1 MKGVI
6 APDDGAFK
14 IEAARARRRL
24 PRLFADYL
32 DGGAHGEK
40 TILANRAA
48 FTRWSL
54 LPRGLRDVSCI
65 DQKTTCF
72 GMALNAPVLLS
83 PVGFAGLFHSDGEIG
98 AARAAERCG
107 IASALSSFSIHSLEE
122 VATVKAPLM
131 AQLYILRDRGVTQ
144 DMLDRAAASGVG
156 TLVLTIDTAIT
167 PLRPRDI
174 RNGFRN
180 RVRPSLGQS
189 MGLARHPA
197 WLLDRLRATRN
208 DLGTMGRYTGAR
220 GIMAQARDIA
230 SRIDPALSWADLETL
245 RACWKGRLVLKGV
258 LHPDDARQAV
268 SCGVDGLILSNH
280 GGRQLDPAPS
290 PLTMLPEILDVTQD
304 RLEVVLDGGVRHGG
318 DVVTA
323 LALGARAVSLGRPW
337 AWALAAAGTKGIETA
352 LQRLIRETADCMA
365 LTGLCTIRALREAG
379 RTALHSA
386 G

>member
-1 MKGVI
+1 M
-6 APDDGAFK
+6 PDDGAFT

-32 DGGAHGEK
+32 DGGAHGER
-40 TILANRAA
+40 TLLANRAA
-48 FTRWSL
+48 FSRWSL

-65 DQKTTCF
+65 DQQTTCF
-72 GMALNAPVLLS
+72 GMALKAPVLLS

-107 IASALSSFSIHSLEE
+107 IASALSSFSIHALEE
-122 VATVKAPLM
+122 VAAINAPLM

-156 TLVLTIDTAIT
+156 TIILTIDTAVT
-167 PLRPRDI
+167 PLRPRDL
-174 RNGFRN
+174 RNGFRD
-180 RVRPSLGQS
+180 RLRPSLGQS
-189 MGLARHPA
+189 LSLARHPA

-208 DLGTMGRYTGAR
+208 DLGTMGRYTAAN

-230 SRIDPALSWADLETL
+230 SKIDPSLSWADLEAL
-245 RACWKGRLVLKGV
+245 RTRWKGRLVLKGV
-258 LHPDDARQAV
+258 LHPDDARQAA
-268 SCGVDGLILSNH
+268 SCGVDGVILSNH

-290 PLTMLPEILDVTQD
+290 PFTMLPEILDATQG
-304 RLEVVLDGGVRHGG
+304 RLDVVLDGGVRHGG
-318 DVVTA
+318 DVVMA

-337 AWALAAAGTKGIETA
+337 AWALAASGTKGVEVA
-352 LQRLIRETADCMA
+352 LERLIRETADCLA
-365 LTGLCTIRALREAG
+365 LTGSCTVRALREAG
-379 RTALHSA
+379 RAVLRPA

>member
-1 MKGVI
+1 MIV
-6 APDDGAFK
+6 PDDGAFT

-32 DGGAHGEK
+32 DGGAHGER
-40 TILANRAA
+40 TLLANRAA
-48 FTRWSL
+48 FSRWSL

-65 DQKTTCF
+65 DQQTTCF
-72 GMALNAPVLLS
+72 GMALKAPVLLS

-107 IASALSSFSIHSLEE
+107 IASALSSFSIHALEE
-122 VATVKAPLM
+122 VAAINAPLM

-156 TLVLTIDTAIT
+156 TIILTIDTAVT
-167 PLRPRDI
+167 PLRPRDL
-174 RNGFRN
+174 RNGFRD
-180 RVRPSLGQS
+180 RLRPSLGQS
-189 MGLARHPA
+189 LSLARHPA

-208 DLGTMGRYTGAR
+208 DLGTMGRYTAAN

-230 SRIDPALSWADLETL
+230 SKIDPSLSWADLEAL
-245 RACWKGRLVLKGV
+245 RTRWKGRLVLKGV
-258 LHPDDARQAV
+258 LHPDDARQAA
-268 SCGVDGLILSNH
+268 SCGVDGVILSNH

-290 PLTMLPEILDVTQD
+290 PFTMLPEILDATQG
-304 RLEVVLDGGVRHGG
+304 RLDVVLDGGVRHGG
-318 DVVTA
+318 DVVMA

-337 AWALAAAGTKGIETA
+337 AWALAASGTKGVEVA
-352 LQRLIRETADCMA
+352 LERLIRETADCLA
-365 LTGLCTIRALREAG
+365 LTGSCTVRALREAG
-379 RTALHSA
+379 RAVLRPA